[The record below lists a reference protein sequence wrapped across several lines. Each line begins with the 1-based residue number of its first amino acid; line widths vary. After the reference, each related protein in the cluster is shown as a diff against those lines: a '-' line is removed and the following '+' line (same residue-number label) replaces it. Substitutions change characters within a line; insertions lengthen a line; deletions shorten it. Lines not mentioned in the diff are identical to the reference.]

1 MDISYSFNMTNVSE
15 EDISN
20 MFNMITS
27 VFTLVKESNCDSYKM
42 NELRGKVSD
51 LERDNRKLTSEK
63 ADLEY
68 KIKNLKEE
76 NSDLQADLDDA
87 EADLREAKKAAPV
100 KAAVKVK
107 PTKKSASVTSFNEV
121 DDDHE
126 LY

>member
-1 MDISYSFNMTNVSE
+1 MDIRYNFEMANVTE
-15 EDISN
+15 EDIN
-20 MFNMITS
+20 NLFGMITGIC
-27 VFTLVKESNCDSYKM
+27 KMAQESSMLSEKM
-42 NELRGKVSD
+42 NDLRSKVSD

-107 PTKKSASVTSFNEV
+107 PAKKPTSVTSFNEV